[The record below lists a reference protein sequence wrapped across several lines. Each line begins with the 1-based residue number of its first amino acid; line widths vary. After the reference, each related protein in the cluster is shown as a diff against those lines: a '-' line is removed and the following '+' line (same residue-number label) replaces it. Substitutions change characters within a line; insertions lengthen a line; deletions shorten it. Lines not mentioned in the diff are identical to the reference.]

1 MNLGCLEDCMF
12 VSDKKSTK
20 KDVDSQNKEG
30 NSSNESLTS
39 SSSRIGKN
47 KSSKDSSPPAL
58 NALNKFTSQIKKP
71 PHRKNSPLNW
81 FPRKK
86 IDSYLKRKIKMMQEV
101 DGMNLTLDE
110 TLGDSNPHYCRVL
123 REKMAAREAAHKAME
138 ARKAALVEASWCRI
152 LQAARI
158 RSKEAEE
165 LLLKAEKTAAEAF
178 ESATALG
185 VIMYDIPNCP
195 QSTCQIETSSVKR
208 AGSATHTVR
217 ASFETAFEVDKQVA
231 AAVKIAFVRLACC
244 PSFSKDEFKDLP
256 RKINENP
263 DTGDSNLES
272 MEFSSECE
280 SEPGSEL
287 ETMTQK
293 DGFKSEDL
301 NCKRSAVETRQ
312 RKFNRR
318 HSLEKFN
325 TEKLVEMMLERLKC
339 LQEDEL
345 SSLATIVAT
354 CGLNAALAEAENT
367 KLHNPCSIAHPSA
380 SSLNFARRT
389 SSIGAATVRKI
400 NQTGQVDLELPSL
413 DKFLVKHMTKLER
426 EVQEARSRRNESKDE
441 SAEEEIQEKEN
452 NFKENSGVDHKNS
465 DTSFEAIPD
474 LGSILVKPHS
484 SKLENF
490 ARRTSSIGAA
500 TVRKINQ
507 TGQVDSELPSLDK
520 FLVKHMTKL
529 EREVQEARSRRNE
542 SKDESAEEEIQEKEN
557 NFKENSG
564 VDHKN
569 SDTSFEAIPD
579 LGSILVKHSSKLEKE
594 IQEAKRNCGNT
605 YELNGKKRGGM
616 SNGVPSHDKGDI
628 FEVPSLDKFLVKHVS
643 RLEREVEEAKNR
655 RKNDL
660 VEKGKLAHLEK
671 KVISKKNVPCT
682 NGEVFG
688 KENIDLNK
696 EVNRTES
703 EDSLD
708 KILVKP
714 VHRLEREK
722 MQALSSGSNYG
733 NHRCHKKQGGTHVTD
748 CESLDKVLVKHVS
761 RLETEK
767 MRFNANEE
775 MVKVKRG
782 GVNVPPMDEDGS
794 LDQILVKHKSRL
806 EKEKMATAEQP
817 RDQIRFS
824 VSRREARERELQEAW
839 GGLSLGNSIRPHIS
853 RLERDKASC
862 LEKS

>member
-1 MNLGCLEDCMF
+1 M
-12 VSDKKSTK
+12 V
-20 KDVDSQNKEG
+20 Q
-30 NSSNESLTS
+30 
-39 SSSRIGKN
+39 N
-47 KSSKDSSPPAL
+47 KSSKDTSPSAL

-86 IDSYLKRKIKMMQEV
+86 IDSYLKRKIKMLQEV

-123 REKMAAREAAHKAME
+123 REKMAASEAAHKAVE

-165 LLLKAEKTAAEAF
+165 LLLKAEKTASEAF

-185 VIMYDIPNCP
+185 VVMYDIPNCP
-195 QSTCQIETSSVKR
+195 QSTCQIETSSLNR
-208 AGSATHTVR
+208 AGSTTHTVR

-231 AAVKIAFVRLACC
+231 AAVKTAFLRLACC
-244 PSFSKDEFKDLP
+244 PSFDKDEFKDLL

-263 DTGDSNLES
+263 DTGDSSNLES
-272 MEFSSECE
+272 IEFSSECE
-280 SEPGSEL
+280 SDPGSEL
-287 ETMTQK
+287 ETLTQQ
-293 DGFKSEDL
+293 EV
-301 NCKRSAVETRQ
+301 NCEMSAVETRQ
-312 RKFNRR
+312 RKFKRR
-318 HSLEKFN
+318 HSLEKFS

-339 LQEDEL
+339 LQENEL

-354 CGLNAALAEAENT
+354 CGLNAALAEVENT
-367 KLHNPCSIAHPSA
+367 KLQNPYFVADHPSA
-380 SSLNFARRT
+380 SALNFARRT
-389 SSIGAATVRKI
+389 SSIGAGIVRKT
-400 NQTGQVDLELPSL
+400 NQTGQVDSEFPSL
-413 DKFLVKHMTKLER
+413 DKFLVKRMTKLER

-441 SAEEEIQEKEN
+441 DKQSSSFEEEIQEKEKK
-452 NFKENSGVDHKNS
+452 FKESSGVDHKNS
-465 DTSFEAIPD
+465 NADTSVEAIPD
-474 LGSILVKPHS
+474 
-484 SKLENF
+484 F
-490 ARRTSSIGAA
+490 
-500 TVRKINQ
+500 
-507 TGQVDSELPSLDK
+507 
-520 FLVKHMTKL
+520 
-529 EREVQEARSRRNE
+529 
-542 SKDESAEEEIQEKEN
+542 
-557 NFKENSG
+557 
-564 VDHKN
+564 
-569 SDTSFEAIPD
+569 
-579 LGSILVKHSSKLEKE
+579 GSILVKHSSKLEKE
-594 IQEAKRNCGNT
+594 IQEAKRNYGSNT

-616 SNGVPSHDKGDI
+616 SNGVSSHKKGDI
-628 FEVPSLDKFLVKHVS
+628 SEVPSLDKFLVKHVS

-660 VEKGKLAHLEK
+660 VEKGKVENLEK
-671 KVISKKNVPCT
+671 EILSEQNIPCS

-688 KENIDLNK
+688 NENINLNK
-696 EVNRTES
+696 EVDITES

-714 VHRLEREK
+714 MHRLEREK
-722 MQALSSGSNYG
+722 MQALLSGNNYE
-733 NHRCHKKQGGTHVTD
+733 NLRNQKKQGGNHVTD

-761 RLETEK
+761 RLEKEK

-782 GVNVPPMDEDGS
+782 GVNMPPTDEVGS

-817 RDQIRFS
+817 REQIRFS

-839 GGLSLGNSIRPHIS
+839 GGLSLGNSMRPHLS
-853 RLERDKASC
+853 GLERDKASFSIK
-862 LEKS
+862 LHG